1 MADIDKILEK
11 AEKYLSKG
19 KYEAAIGEYK
29 SALEISPNNIEL
41 LRTIGDLYVRA
52 GSPGDATRYY
62 GDLFD
67 KLAERNDA
75 TKAVLLFRKSLQQ
88 TPQPPERHARLG
100 ALLQRQG
107 KTGEAVEAYR
117 TALDLFRK
125 AGNANGILEALERL
139 TTLEPDNADAQI
151 ALGEQAQRMN
161 KTDEATR
168 AFLRA
173 GQLLRAG
180 ELPRALELLERAH
193 ELAPDRTTALALAQ
207 ARVDNNQ
214 ANDAAELLLPYYA
227 DDTQDLALLESLGA
241 ALLAA
246 NRLGESVKVLETFYK
261 LKPDTY
267 EKLFELAGLYCGAG
281 QAEQAVEVLARV
293 KENLFAAKRQNDFV
307 ERLDQVFKAHSML
320 APLAE
325 FAASTYNELN
335 KEGRYFNVLTSLFK
349 IYFQASDFKRAVD
362 TLERLIDI
370 DPYDYHNQ
378 EYLAQLK
385 GKIDDTRYRAVA
397 SRIASAASVGG
408 QAAGL
413 APAEEKADATAA
425 IVDPARRRALLE
437 DMMVQVELFLQYSL
451 TGKAIEKLQ
460 KVWEL
465 FPGEESNNQRLYD
478 LYARAQYFP
487 QGFGQPPSAEAGAA
501 APAAPARAPAAA
513 PPAPVAVPVET
524 SNDLAKIAE
533 ITHTLFRQT
542 TPKTVLNTAIS
553 ELGKYLRASRCLGVL
568 GRPGGTPSTAVEW
581 CAPGVPQSPGT
592 AVLKLLGLLGQSNL
606 DPESGAVLSAQL
618 SPELK
623 QVGAQS
629 VLAMPLIDKE
639 KQEQLGLIVV
649 SQADQNRTWKPN
661 EVYLVRA
668 VATQVESAVTHIQ
681 LRSLMKKYAVGDEA
695 SGVLGRGSYLDTLVS
710 EAKRSRTVGT
720 PMVLVLFELDKGA
733 QLLRQVGEAPMQEL
747 MQKAGE
753 TILANVRQSDMAFRY
768 TQTSVAVLLGDTTA
782 QKAKPVVEK
791 LRKALASLKLA
802 GAKDPLTFSAGMSEA
817 AVRPDYDALDIVTDV
832 INRAEFS
839 LDEARKK
846 VDAVVVL

>member
-1 MADIDKILEK
+1 MADIDKHLEK
-11 AEKYLSKG
+11 AEKYLGKG
-19 KYEAAIGEYK
+19 KYDAAIEEYK
-29 SALEISPNNIEL
+29 SALGLSPNNLEL

-88 TPQPPERHARLG
+88 TPQPAERHSRLG

-107 KTGEAVEAYR
+107 KGGESIEAYR

-125 AGNANGILEALERL
+125 AGNAAGILDALERL

-151 ALGEQAQRMN
+151 ALGDQAHRMN
-161 KTDEATR
+161 KADLAAK

-207 ARVDNNQ
+207 ARVDNNP
-214 ANDAAELLLPYYA
+214 ASEAAELLLPHYA
-227 DDTQDLALLESLGA
+227 GDTQDVALLESLGA

-246 NRLGESVKVLETFYK
+246 NRLTEALEVLKTFYK
-261 LKPDTY
+261 VKPDTY
-267 EKLFELAGLYCGAG
+267 EKLFELADRHC
-281 QAEQAVEVLARV
+281 QAAQPEKAVEVLTQI
-293 KENLFAAKRQNDFV
+293 KQHLFAAKRQNDFV

-325 FAASTYNELN
+325 FTATTYNELN
-335 KEGRYFNVLTSLFK
+335 KESRYFNVLTSLFK
-349 IYFQASDFKRAVD
+349 IYFQGGDTKRATD

-370 DPYDYHNQ
+370 DPYDFHNQ
-378 EYLAQLK
+378 EYLQQLK
-385 GKIDDTRYRAVA
+385 GKIDDARYRAVA
-397 SRIASAASVGG
+397 SRIASAATG
-408 QAAGL
+408 QAAVFS
-413 APAEEKADATAA
+413 PSEEKMDATQA

-465 FPGEESNNQRLYD
+465 FPGEESGNQRLYD

-487 QGFGQPPSAEAGAA
+487 TGFGAPPSADA
-501 APAAPARAPAAA
+501 APAAAARAAAHAPAA
-513 PPAPVAVPVET
+513 PVAAPVET

-533 ITHTLFRQT
+533 VTHTLFRQT

-568 GRPGGTPSTAVEW
+568 GRPEGTPTTAVER
-581 CAPGVPQSPGT
+581 CAPGVPQSPAA
-592 AVLKLLGLLGQSNL
+592 AVMKLLGLLGQSNL
-606 DPESGAVLSAQL
+606 DHESGAVLSAQL

-649 SQADQNRTWKPN
+649 SQADQNRNWKPN

-681 LRSLMKKYAVGDEA
+681 LRSLMKKYAVGDEG

-733 QLLRQVGEAPMQEL
+733 QLFRQVGEAPMQQL
-747 MQKAGE
+747 MEKAGE
-753 TILANVRQSDMAFRY
+753 VILANVRQSDMAFRY
-768 TQTSVAVLLGDTTA
+768 TQTAVAVLLGDTTA
-782 QKAKPVVEK
+782 AKAKPVVEK
-791 LRKALASLKLA
+791 LRKQLSALKLA
-802 GAKDPLTFSAGMSEA
+802 GAKDSLTFSAGKSEA
-817 AVRPDYDALDIVTDV
+817 AVRPDYDALDTVTDV
-832 INRAEFS
+832 VNRAEFS
-839 LDEARKK
+839 LEAARKK
-846 VDAVVVL
+846 TDAVVVQ

>member
-1 MADIDKILEK
+1 MADIDKYLEK

-19 KYEAAIGEYK
+19 KYDAAIEEYK
-29 SALEISPNNIEL
+29 SALQLSPNNIDL

-88 TPQPPERHARLG
+88 LPQPPERHARLG

-107 KTGEAVEAYR
+107 KGGEAVEAYR
-117 TALDLFRK
+117 TALELFRK
-125 AGNANGILEALERL
+125 AGNAVGILDSLERL
-139 TTLEPDNADAQI
+139 TALEPDNADAQI

-161 KTDEATR
+161 KAAEAAK
-168 AFLRA
+168 AFLQA
-173 GQLLRAG
+173 GQLLRVG
-180 ELPRALELLERAH
+180 DLSRALELLERAQ
-193 ELAPDRTTALALAQ
+193 ELAPDRTTDLALAQ

-214 ANDAAELLLPYYA
+214 ANEAAELLLPHYA

-246 NRLGESVKVLETFYK
+246 NRLTEAVEVLETFYK
-261 LKPDTY
+261 VKPDTY
-267 EKLFELAGLYCGAG
+267 EKLFELAARHCQAG
-281 QAEQAVEVLARV
+281 NPEKAVELLVRV
-293 KENLFAAKRQNDFV
+293 KQHLFAARRQNDFV
-307 ERLDQVFKAHSML
+307 ERLDTVFKAHPML

-325 FAASTYNELN
+325 FAAATYNELN
-335 KEGRYFNVLTSLFK
+335 KESRYFNVLTSLFK
-349 IYFQASDFKRAVD
+349 IYFQAGDPKRATD

-370 DPYDYHNQ
+370 DPYDFHNQ
-378 EYLAQLK
+378 EYLQQLK
-385 GKIDDTRYRAVA
+385 GKIDDARHRAVA
-397 SRIASAASVGG
+397 SRIASAATVSG
-408 QAAGL
+408 QAGVL
-413 APAEEKADATAA
+413 SPAEEKMDATQV

-465 FPGEESNNQRLYD
+465 FPGEESGNQRLYD

-487 QGFGQPPSAEAGAA
+487 TGFGAPPSADASAA
-501 APAAPARAPAAA
+501 APATSAARAPA
-513 PPAPVAVPVET
+513 PAPVAAPVET

-568 GRPGGTPSTAVEW
+568 GRPGGTPAPAVEW
-581 CAPGVPQSPGT
+581 CAPGVPQSPGP
-592 AVLKLLGLLGQSNL
+592 AVMKLLGLLGQSNL
-606 DPESGAVLSAQL
+606 DPDSGAVLSAQL

-649 SQADQNRTWKPN
+649 SQAEQNRTWKPN

-681 LRSLMKKYAVGDEA
+681 LRSLMKKYAVGDEG
-695 SGVLGRGSYLDTLVS
+695 GVLGRGSYLDTLVS

-733 QLLRQVGEAPMQEL
+733 HLLRQVGEAPMQQL
-747 MQKAGE
+747 MEKAGE
-753 TILANVRQSDMAFRY
+753 IILANVRQSDMAFRY
-768 TQTSVAVLLGDTTA
+768 TQTAVAVLLGDTTA
-782 QKAKPVVEK
+782 PKAQPVVEK
-791 LRKALASLKLA
+791 LRKQLSALKLS
-802 GAKDPLTFSAGMSEA
+802 GSKDALTFSAGMSEA

-832 INRAEFS
+832 VNRAEFS
-839 LDEARKK
+839 LEAALKK
-846 VDAVVVL
+846 AGVVVTQ

>member
-1 MADIDKILEK
+1 MADIDKYLEK

-19 KYEAAIGEYK
+19 KYDAAIEEYK
-29 SALEISPNNIEL
+29 SALQLSPNNIEL
-41 LRTIGDLYVRA
+41 LRTVGDLYVRA

-88 TPQPPERHARLG
+88 TPQPAERHARLG

-107 KTGEAVEAYR
+107 KSGEAVEAYR

-125 AGNANGILEALERL
+125 AGNAAGILDSLERL
-139 TTLEPDNADAQI
+139 TTLEPDNAHAQV

-161 KTDEATR
+161 KTGEAAK

-180 ELPRALELLERAH
+180 ELPRALELLEHAH
-193 ELAPDRTTALALAQ
+193 GLAPDRTTALALAQ

-214 ANDAAELLLPYYA
+214 ASEAAELLLPHYA
-227 DDTQDLALLESLGA
+227 GDTQDVALLESLGA

-246 NRLGESVKVLETFYK
+246 NRLTEAVEVLDTFYK
-261 LKPDTY
+261 VKPDTY
-267 EKLFELAGLYCGAG
+267 EKLFELAGRHC
-281 QAEQAVEVLARV
+281 QAAQPEKAVEVLTQV
-293 KENLFAAKRQNDFV
+293 KQHLFAAKRQNDFV
-307 ERLDQVFKAHSML
+307 EHLDQVFKAHPML

-325 FAASTYNELN
+325 FAAATYNELN
-335 KEGRYFNVLTSLFK
+335 REGRYFNVLTSLFK
-349 IYFQASDFKRAVD
+349 IYFQSNDFKRSTD

-370 DPYDYHNQ
+370 DPYDFHNQ
-378 EYLAQLK
+378 EYLQQLK
-385 GKIDDTRYRAVA
+385 GKIEDTRHRAVA
-397 SRIASAASVGG
+397 SRIASAATVSG
-408 QAAGL
+408 QAAF
-413 APAEEKADATAA
+413 APAEEKMDSATA

-451 TGKAIEKLQ
+451 SGKAIEKLQ
-460 KVWEL
+460 KLWEL
-465 FPGEESNNQRLYD
+465 FPGEESGNQRLYD

-487 QGFGQPPSAEAGAA
+487 TGFGAPPSADAAA
-501 APAAPARAPAAA
+501 APAAPPRAAAPAPAAH
-513 PPAPVAVPVET
+513 VAAPVET

-533 ITHTLFRQT
+533 VTHTLFRQT

-568 GRPGGTPSTAVEW
+568 GRPEGTPTTAVEW
-581 CAPGVPQSPGT
+581 CAPGVPQSPGA
-592 AVLKLLGLLGQSNL
+592 AVMKLLGLLGQSNL

-623 QVGAQS
+623 QIGAQS

-639 KQEQLGLIVV
+639 KQEQLGLMVV
-649 SQADQNRTWKPN
+649 SQADQNRNWKPN

-681 LRSLMKKYAVGDEA
+681 LRSLMKKYAVGDEG
-695 SGVLGRGSYLDTLVS
+695 GVLGRGSYLDTLVS

-733 QLLRQVGEAPMQEL
+733 QLLRQVGEAPMQQL
-747 MQKAGE
+747 MEKAGE
-753 TILANVRQSDMAFRY
+753 IILANVRQSDMAFRY
-768 TQTSVAVLLGDTTA
+768 TQTAVAVLLGDTTA
-782 QKAKPVVEK
+782 PKAQPVVEK
-791 LRKALASLKLA
+791 LRKQLAALKLP
-802 GAKDPLTFSAGMSEA
+802 GAKDALTFSAGMSEA
-817 AVRPDYDALDIVTDV
+817 AVRPDYDALDTVTDV

-839 LDEARKK
+839 LEAARKK
-846 VDAVVVL
+846 TDAVVVQ